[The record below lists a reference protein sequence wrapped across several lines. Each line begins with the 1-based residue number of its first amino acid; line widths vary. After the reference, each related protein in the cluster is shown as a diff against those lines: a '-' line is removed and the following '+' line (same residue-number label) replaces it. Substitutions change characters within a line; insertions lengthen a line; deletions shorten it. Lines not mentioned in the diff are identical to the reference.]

1 MVEAFRVSWLEDYA
15 RGDLDYRRPPGPTVQ
30 RLRRMRRR
38 WCGVIVSVFSLLFL
52 IFVVGF
58 GFVLFTLPALPLV
71 AERPAAKVVADD
83 VKPSSAQRFFEPDK
97 ISAEKGAN
105 K

>member
-15 RGDLDYRRPPGPTVQ
+15 RGDLDFRRPPGPTVQ
-30 RLRRMRRR
+30 RLRRIRRR
-38 WCGVIVSVFSLLFL
+38 WGGVVVSVFSILFLLFL
-52 IFVVGF
+52 VGF

-71 AERPAAKVVADD
+71 ADIPLAKAGDDRPASV
-83 VKPSSAQRFFEPDK
+83 QRLYEPDK
-97 ISAEKGAN
+97 LTKREGA